1 MERTCL
7 GSEDDNSSSSGF
19 LWPQRNYTC
28 SFCKRQFNSAQALG
42 GHMNV
47 HRRDRAMLIQL
58 PSWVFDCPNPNPN
71 FPSSASLSS
80 STATSSPSHNNDN
93 NNKKMLPYPY
103 YYNNSSPFGT
113 TSFTL
118 PSNNQQ
124 KKSNLEFPQSEDL
137 AKKRMKKSM
146 RAAVVEVEEFNKSN
160 LSRKYERIE
169 VLKNNEVISLEL
181 EIGCKDPK
189 EVLDLEL
196 RLGCF

>member
-1 MERTCL
+1 MDRTSL
-7 GSEDDNSSSSGF
+7 GSEGDNSSGF

-58 PSWVFDCPNPNPN
+58 PSWVFGCQNPKPN
-71 FPSSASLSS
+71 FSSSSSLSLSS
-80 STATSSPSHNNDN
+80 SRSTSANFLSYPCTHHHSLISPSFTSFSSSPS
-93 NNKKMLPYPY
+93 K
-103 YYNNSSPFGT
+103 NSAA
-113 TSFTL
+113 
-118 PSNNQQ
+118 
-124 KKSNLEFPQSEDL
+124 LECPQLSSSTQLSEDL
-137 AKKRMKKSM
+137 IKKKSV
-146 RAAVVEVEEFNKSN
+146 RAVVQVEEINKGFAE
-160 LSRKYERIE
+160 KYELE
-169 VLKNNEVISLEL
+169 VLKKNEVISLDL

>member
-1 MERTCL
+1 MERAYL
-7 GSEDDNSSSSGF
+7 GSEGDNNSSGF

-58 PSWVFDCPNPNPN
+58 PSWVFECPKPNSNNTFKSHPNPS
-71 FPSSASLSS
+71 FSSPTSVSSPHHSFLSPPPTTS
-80 STATSSPSHNNDN
+80 FSTSSPS
-93 NNKKMLPYPY
+93 
-103 YYNNSSPFGT
+103 YNQ
-113 TSFTL
+113 L
-118 PSNNQQ
+118 E
-124 KKSNLEFPQSEDL
+124 KKSTAECHSSDPLIRE
-137 AKKRMKKSM
+137 KKKKKNM
-146 RAAVVEVEEFNKSN
+146 RAFAEVEEFKNDAFAQ
-160 LSRKYERIE
+160 KYELE
-169 VLKNNEVISLEL
+169 VLEKSEVISLEL

>member
-7 GSEDDNSSSSGF
+7 GSEGDNSSGF

-47 HRRDRAMLIQL
+47 HRRDRAMLIHL
-58 PSWVFDCPNPNPN
+58 PSWVFDECPNPKPN
-71 FPSSASLSS
+71 LSS
-80 STATSSPSHNNDN
+80 SSSLPSPRSTSTKLASSCPCTHHPLLSPTATSFSSSPSYQEKASTALECPQRYCSTPLSEALT
-93 NNKKMLPYPY
+93 KK
-103 YYNNSSPFGT
+103 
-113 TSFTL
+113 
-118 PSNNQQ
+118 
-124 KKSNLEFPQSEDL
+124 K
-137 AKKRMKKSM
+137 KKRSI
-146 RAAVVEVEEFNKSN
+146 RAVVEVEEIKKGFAQKCE
-160 LSRKYERIE
+160 LE
-169 VLKNNEVISLEL
+169 VLKKSEVISLEL

>member
-1 MERTCL
+1 MERTCF
-7 GSEDDNSSSSGF
+7 GSEGDNSSGF

-58 PSWVFDCPNPNPN
+58 PSWVFECPNPNPN
-71 FPSSASLSS
+71 FSSSTSLSLSS
-80 STATSSPSHNNDN
+80 SRSTSAKLLSYPCTPHHSLLSPSFTSFSSSPSYQD
-93 NNKKMLPYPY
+93 
-103 YYNNSSPFGT
+103 
-113 TSFTL
+113 
-118 PSNNQQ
+118 
-124 KKSNLEFPQSEDL
+124 KKSTALECPQRESSTPLSEDL
-137 AKKRMKKSM
+137 KKKKKKKSM
-146 RAAVVEVEEFNKSN
+146 RAVVEVEEFNKGFAQ
-160 LSRKYERIE
+160 KYELE
-169 VLKNNEVISLEL
+169 VLKKSEVISLDL